1 VEVLKIE
8 TTLALSSVAKYVSNN
23 LHFVANLIMNM
34 QSVIATLVTS
44 KGIRM
49 YVMYVYAYI

>member
-1 VEVLKIE
+1 VEVLKIK
-8 TTLALSSVAKYVSNN
+8 TTLALSSVAKYILNN

-44 KGIRM
+44 KGRRM
-49 YVMYVYAYI
+49 YVIYVYAYI